1 MSKPKI
7 GIALGSGGAR
17 GWSHIGVLKALED
30 EGIVPDVVAGC
41 SMGALVGAAYCAGEL
56 DFIEEW
62 ALSVS
67 LRTIMSLLD
76 VNLSGGGLIEGAHL
90 ERFIKTISED
100 LQFEDLKKPLVVIAT
115 DLQSG
120 REVWLQ
126 QGSVLDAVRGSIALP
141 GIFGPKKLDG
151 KLLLDGGMTNP
162 VPVSACRAMGA
173 DIIIAVDPNANLLQT
188 YVPSGNTTLP
198 EPDLATDEDALLSRL
213 GIEEKWAT
221 VSEKIVQGVVS
232 FTPEILGLRS
242 EAPSYFEVISR
253 SADIMTNQIKR
264 NRLASDPPHVL
275 LAQQLQDIRTLEF
288 HRAEEAISRGRASV
302 ETSLSLLR
310 HHIEGV

>member
-17 GWSHIGVLKALED
+17 GWSHIGVLRALED

-62 ALSVS
+62 AVSVS
-67 LRTIMSLLD
+67 WRTIMSFLD
-76 VNLSGGGLIEGAHL
+76 VNLSGGGLIEGAHV

-100 LQFEDLKKPLVVIAT
+100 LQFDDLKKPFVVIAT

-126 QGSVLDAVRGSIALP
+126 QGSVLDAVRGSIAIP
-141 GIFGPKKLDG
+141 GVFGPKKLNG

-188 YVPSGNTTLP
+188 YAPSGNLATQ
-198 EPDLATDEDALLSRL
+198 EPAPVTDEDAFLNRL
-213 GIEEKWAT
+213 GIEAK
-221 VSEKIVQGVVS
+221 
-232 FTPEILGLRS
+232 
-242 EAPSYFEVISR
+242 
-253 SADIMTNQIKR
+253 
-264 NRLASDPPHVL
+264 
-275 LAQQLQDIRTLEF
+275 
-288 HRAEEAISRGRASV
+288 
-302 ETSLSLLR
+302 
-310 HHIEGV
+310 